1 MTKDIKGYEGLYFC
15 NTEGDFFSYPKKTRN
30 GIRKMNPVKYPKS
43 GYLNIDLCKNGKV
56 KKHLAH
62 RLIAE
67 TFILNL
73 ENKPQ
78 VNHIN
83 GIKTDNRVENLE
95 WNTRSENQLHSI
107 AIGLRSAK
115 GVKNSQAKLIDV
127 DIVNIRNSNL
137 NGKELSKK
145 YNVSQG
151 TISEIKNMKTW
162 VHVSYSEGKN
172 RGQKLKAIK
181 SNGKTSYTAIT

>member
-1 MTKDIKGYEGLYFC
+1 MTKDVSGYEGLYFC
-15 NTEGDFFSYPKKTRN
+15 NINGDFYSYPKKTRI
-30 GIRKMNPVKYPKS
+30 GIRKMKPAKYSKS
-43 GYLNIDLCKNGKV
+43 GYLSIDLCKNGKV

-67 TFILNL
+67 TFIINP

-162 VHVSYSEGKN
+162 VHVSYDAKQ
-172 RGQKLKAIK
+172 RGQILKAVK
-181 SNGKTSYTAIT
+181 VKGQTKYLPYS

>member
-1 MTKDIKGYEGLYFC
+1 MIKDVKGYEELYFC
-15 NTEGDFFSYPKKTRN
+15 SSDGDFYSYPKKTRS
-30 GIRKMNPVKYPKS
+30 GIRKMKLIKYPKS

-83 GIKTDNRVENLE
+83 GIKNDNRIENLE

-107 AIGLRSAK
+107 KMGLRTAK
-115 GVKNSQAKLIDV
+115 GIKNSQSKLIDS
-127 DIVNIRNSNL
+127 DIINIRNSDL
-137 NGKELSKK
+137 SGKELSQK
-145 YNVSQG
+145 YNVSRG
-151 TISEIKNMKTW
+151 TISQIINMKTW
-162 VHVSYSEGKN
+162 VHIAFDTHQQ
-172 RGQKLKAIK
+172 RGQVLKAYK
-181 SNGKTSYTAIT
+181 LNGQTKYFPYI